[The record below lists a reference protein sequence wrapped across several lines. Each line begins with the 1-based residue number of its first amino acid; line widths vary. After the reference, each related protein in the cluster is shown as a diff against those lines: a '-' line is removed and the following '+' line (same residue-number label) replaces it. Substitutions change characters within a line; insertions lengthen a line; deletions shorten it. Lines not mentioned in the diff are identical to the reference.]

1 MKVGSSLDSQIW
13 YEPYHANE
21 FKLFMKTDLFKSF
34 LMNECKVCNVFWF
47 LVLINPVLVTSKQL
61 MVHLYPEM
69 SVRKCEYL
77 FVFSLCRL
85 SMLAIIGIVSSYMCN
100 VFMCVARITMSGFSL
115 VTQSAGGIVPPPG
128 ASIPGKSLNTL
139 TSRNICLWLR

>member
-47 LVLINPVLVTSKQL
+47 LVLINPVLVTSKKL
-61 MVHLYPEM
+61 MEHLYPEM

-77 FVFSLCRL
+77 FVFSLCL
-85 SMLAIIGIVSSYMCN
+85 TDSPK
-100 VFMCVARITMSGFSL
+100 T
-115 VTQSAGGIVPPPG
+115 TQKCKNAPKMQKQPKI
-128 ASIPGKSLNTL
+128 AKNGKNLKRCKSE
-139 TSRNICLWLR
+139 S